1 MAGLI
6 GTGTGLRQK
15 AQQGL
20 TAVAN
25 LENQRNMQQDSLDAA
40 AKAQEMQLYGT
51 GMGIGGAYGVNKA
64 LAAKGATDAVAGGGF
79 VSPTGGMGAMSQSAN
94 AGAAQS
100 EAVRSTAANVKGIFA
115 PKAGLAKGANASAV
129 VGQEAAKAAGQEAVK
144 VAGQEAVKAA
154 GTEATKAVAAEGATA
169 AAGSSSGA
177 LSALGT
183 IATPIAI
190 GLGAAFLLNKLFG

>member
-25 LENQRNMQQDSLDAA
+25 LESQRNMQQDSLDAA

-64 LAAKGATDAVAGGGF
+64 LAAKGATDAAAGGGF
-79 VSPTGGMGAMSQSAN
+79 VSPAGGMGAMSQSAN
-94 AGAAQS
+94 AGAAQN

-129 VGQEAAKAAGQEAVK
+129 VGQEAAKVAGQEAVK

-154 GTEATKAVAAEGATA
+154 GGEAVKTVGTQA
-169 AAGSSSGA
+169 AAGGSSGA
-177 LSALGT
+177 LATLGT
-183 IATPIAI
+183 IAGPLAI

>member
-51 GMGIGGAYGVNKA
+51 AMGIGGAYGVNKA
-64 LAAKGATDAVAGGGF
+64 LAAKGATDVAAGGGF
-79 VSPTGGMGAMSQSAN
+79 VSPAGGMGAMSQSAN

-129 VGQEAAKAAGQEAVK
+129 VGQEAAKVAGQEAVK

-154 GTEATKAVAAEGATA
+154 GGEAVKAVGTQA
-169 AAGSSSGA
+169 AAGGSSGA
-177 LSALGT
+177 LATLGT